1 MPGGDTFAFSTIAII
16 VVTLIYSWIGF
27 RHSEFCEKYMFALP
41 EILAG
46 KQYYRLFTSA
56 LLHANWNHLA
66 LNMVSLL
73 LLGRPLE
80 VYLGAS
86 QFLLIYGAAILG
98 GSLLSLWIH
107 RHHEYKAYGASG
119 GVCGVVF
126 SYVLLSPTGN
136 LGLFLL
142 PVAIPAWLYAIL
154 FFAGSFV
161 AMKRDKDNIGHDAH
175 LGGAIIGFW
184 TTAALNPDLVRIH
197 PNIFL
202 TISGLSVLLFVYLV
216 KNPLMLPM
224 KVFLPIHANAR
235 SAPKPRPEQVDNIAA
250 LDAILEKIS
259 KSGVQSLSRKEKSIL
274 ADASKRMRQ
283 SNQGE

>member
-1 MPGGDTFAFSTIAII
+1 
-16 VVTLIYSWIGF
+16 
-27 RHSEFCEKYMFALP
+27 MFALP

-46 KQYYRLFTSA
+46 KEYHRMVTSG

-80 VYLGAS
+80 IYLGAA
-86 QFLLIYGAAILG
+86 QFLLIYLAAILG

-126 SYVLLSPTGN
+126 SYVLLAPNGN

-154 FFAGSFV
+154 YFVGSFV
-161 AMKRDKDNIGHDAH
+161 AMKRDKGNIGHDAH

-184 TTAALNPDLVRIH
+184 TTAALNPDLVRVH
-197 PNIFL
+197 PRIFL
-202 TISGLSVLLFVYLV
+202 AISSLAVLLFVYLV

-224 KVFLPIHANAR
+224 KAFLPVQVNAPA
-235 SAPKPRPEQVDNIAA
+235 APTPRPKQVDNTAT

-259 KSGVQSLSRKEKSIL
+259 KSGVQSLSPKEKSML
-274 ADASKRMRQ
+274 DEASKRMRQ
-283 SNQGE
+283 QRQGE